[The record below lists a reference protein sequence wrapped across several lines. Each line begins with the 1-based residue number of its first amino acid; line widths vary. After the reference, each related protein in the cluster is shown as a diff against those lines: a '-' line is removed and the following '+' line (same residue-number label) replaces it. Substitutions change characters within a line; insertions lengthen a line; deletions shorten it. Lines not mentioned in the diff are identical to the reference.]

1 MNSTWKDK
9 LKKAWNENP
18 MAVIAVG
25 TGAAIAAAKVLDTLS
40 AMQSRRAYA
49 RQVEFRT
56 RYPKGM

>member
-1 MNSTWKDK
+1 MNNWKAK
-9 LKKAWNENP
+9 LKQAWNDNP
-18 MAVIAVG
+18 LAVIAVG

-40 AMQSRRAYA
+40 SMQSRRAYA